1 MGEWIVC
8 MCVWGNRIR
17 FGIWETGENPT
28 ARGPG
33 EIMKMCSLLG
43 VSHDS
48 IELPKPKCLTIGKNP
63 SPVGRESLKF
73 WERVANPQ
81 STLVKQNSDFLKNCR
96 DKNGEKTEDMNK
108 VCFPTERLYQQVTE
122 TDVHPYTQLLDWS
135 PAAYG
140 WIRQRTEEAEW
151 VCNPIKRPEVSINL
165 DLRRI
170 SETEPSIRQDTW
182 TGIRSL
188 ALVEQSTAWCVLSGW
203 ICA

>member
-1 MGEWIVC
+1 VC
-8 MCVWGNRIR
+8 VCVGGRIR
-17 FGIWETGENPT
+17 FGILGTGEKPT
-28 ARGPG
+28 ERGPG
-33 EIMKMCSLLG
+33 ERMKMCSLLG

-48 IELPKPKCLTIGKNP
+48 IKLPEPKCLTNGKNP
-63 SPVGRESLKF
+63 PPVGRESLKF
-73 WERVANPQ
+73 WERVDNPQ
-81 STLVKQNSDFLKNCR
+81 STPLKQNSAFLKNCR
-96 DKNGEKTEDMNK
+96 DKNGEKAEDKNL
-108 VCFPTERLYQQVTE
+108 VWLTSERLYQQVTE

-188 ALVEQSTAWCVLSGW
+188 ALVEHRTAWCGLSGW